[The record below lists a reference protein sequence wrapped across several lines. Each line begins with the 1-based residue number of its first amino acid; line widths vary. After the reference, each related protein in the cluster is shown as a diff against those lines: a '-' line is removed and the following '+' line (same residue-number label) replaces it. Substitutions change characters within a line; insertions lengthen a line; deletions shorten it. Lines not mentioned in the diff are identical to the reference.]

1 MYPIFS
7 YGSPRFCIGDLSVH
21 FPTKNPAGEVV
32 FEPKEEQLETLG
44 GDAIPVFKGY
54 RANVHLKLY
63 NTGAQDYEKH
73 LTMMNIINHSRTNR
87 LPILLQPRFSSGATL
102 NLWVY
107 PKSDFGYKEIT
118 NLNAG
123 QHIDLE
129 FFSKS
134 LLSALPLIVNLPR
147 FLMLDAEHYLL
158 LSTSGNKLILPSSNY
173 HPVDVTSEP
182 NYS

>member
-7 YGSPRFCIGDLSVH
+7 YGSPRFSLGDLSVH

-32 FEPKEEQLETLG
+32 FEPKEEHLETLG

-63 NTGAQDYEKH
+63 NTGAQDYQKH
-73 LTMMNIINHSRTNR
+73 LTMMNIINHSRSNR

-102 NLWVY
+102 NLFVFC
-107 PKSDFGYKEIT
+107 KSEFGYKEIT

-123 QHIDLE
+123 QSIDLE
-129 FFSKS
+129 FFSKT
-134 LLSALPLIVNLPR
+134 LLNELPLIVNLPR
-147 FLMLDAEHYLL
+147 FLMLDKEHFLL
-158 LSTSGNKLILPSSNY
+158 LSNSGNKLILPTSNY
-173 HPVDVTSEP
+173 LPVDINSEP
-182 NYS
+182 SFA

>member
-1 MYPIFS
+1 MYPIYS
-7 YGSPRFCIGDLSVH
+7 YGSPRFSIGDVSVH
-21 FPTKNPAGEVV
+21 FPGKNPAGEVI
-32 FEPKEEQLETLG
+32 FEPKEDQLETLG

-73 LTMMNIINHSRTNR
+73 LTMMNIINHSRSNR

-102 NLWVY
+102 NLYVY

-123 QHIDLE
+123 QSIELE
-129 FFSKS
+129 FFSKK
-134 LLSALPLIVNLPR
+134 LLSELPLIVNRPR
-147 FLMLDAEHYLL
+147 FLMLDSEHYLL
-158 LSTSGNKLILPSSNY
+158 LSEEGNRLILPTSNY
-173 HPVDVTSEP
+173 SNVDINSEASF
-182 NYS
+182 Y

>member
-7 YGSPRFCIGDLSVH
+7 YGSPRFSLGDLSVH

-32 FEPKEEQLETLG
+32 FEPREEALETLG

-73 LTMMNIINHSRTNR
+73 LTMMNIINHSRTYR
-87 LPILLQPRFSSGATL
+87 FPILLQPRFSSGATL

-107 PKSDFGYKEIT
+107 PKSEFGYKEIT

-123 QHIDLE
+123 QSIDLE
-129 FFSKS
+129 FFSKKR
-134 LLSALPLIVNLPR
+134 LSELPLLVNRPR
-147 FLMLDAEHYLL
+147 FLMLDDKHYLI
-158 LSTSGNKLILPSSNY
+158 LSNAGNRLILPDTGYQHVNVS
-173 HPVDVTSEP
+173 SEP
-182 NYS
+182 NFN

>member
-7 YGSPRFCIGDLSVH
+7 YGSPRFSLGDISVH

-32 FEPKEEQLETLG
+32 FEPREEALETLG

-54 RANVHLKLY
+54 RAIVHLKIY
-63 NTGAQDYEKH
+63 NTGAQDYNKH
-73 LTMMNIINHSRTNR
+73 LTMMNIINHSRSNR

-102 NLWVY
+102 SLWVY
-107 PKSDFGYKEIT
+107 PKSEFGYKEIT

-123 QHIDLE
+123 QSVDLE

-134 LLSALPLIVNLPR
+134 LLSELPLIVNRPR
-147 FLMLDAEHYLL
+147 FLMLDNEHYLL
-158 LSTSGNKLILPSSNY
+158 LSTSGNKLILPTSNF
-173 HPVDVTSEP
+173 HPVDITSEE
-182 NYS
+182 SFA